1 MALRGQSKTVFGNT
15 RPKRPDS
22 PKRPDL
28 LRAQPMFE
36 KSGTIDPRYSDQ
48 AQAIAVNKQLTLPV

>member
-1 MALRGQSKTVFGNT
+1 MALRGQSKTVLEKAC
-15 RPKRPDS
+15 PKRPDS

-28 LRAQPMFE
+28 LRAQPMFV
-36 KSGTIDPRYSDQ
+36 KRATNDPRYSDQ